1 MQKRLALISL
11 LMVWILA
18 VMLPPV
24 INLYAENAAV
34 EITALT
40 GEEESGESLP
50 IDLFDSQNILE
61 GSIGISP
68 GFDKNDQSLSIEKQ
82 ASVLQIYQDI
92 QVPPP
97 KA

>member
-11 LMVWILA
+11 LLVWILA

-24 INLYAENAAV
+24 INLFAESATV

-40 GEEESGESLP
+40 GEEESGESLL
-50 IDLFDSQNILE
+50 IDFFVSQNILE
-61 GSIGISP
+61 GSAAIYT
-68 GFDKNDQSLSIEKQ
+68 GFDINNKLLSIEEQ
-82 ASVLQIYQDI
+82 ASALQIYQDI

>member
-1 MQKRLALISL
+1 MQKRLALTSL
-11 LMVWILA
+11 LLVWILA

-40 GEEESGESLP
+40 GEEESGESLL
-50 IDLFDSQNILE
+50 IDFFVSQSFPE
-61 GSIGISP
+61 GATAINP
-68 GFDKNDQSLSIEKQ
+68 GFDINNQLLSIEEQ
-82 ASVLQIYQDI
+82 ASALQIYQDI